1 MAEISKLVG
10 KRIKELRKGRGL
22 TQAQLGSEAD
32 MNDKCISE
40 IERGSSKLTVDALN
54 KIANGLKVPAK
65 DILDFDAIKPT
76 RKELEED
83 LLWMIQKTSDEQIV
97 FLHKLGSEIL
107 K

>member
-10 KRIKELRKGRGL
+10 NKIRSIRKKRGL
-22 TQAQLGSEAD
+22 TQAQLGNESD
-32 MNDKCISE
+32 LNDKYISE

-54 KIANGLKVPAK
+54 KIANGLKVPVK
-65 DILDFDAIKPT
+65 DILDFDTAQPT
-76 RKELEED
+76 REELEKD

-97 FLHKLGSEIL
+97 FLHKLVSEIL